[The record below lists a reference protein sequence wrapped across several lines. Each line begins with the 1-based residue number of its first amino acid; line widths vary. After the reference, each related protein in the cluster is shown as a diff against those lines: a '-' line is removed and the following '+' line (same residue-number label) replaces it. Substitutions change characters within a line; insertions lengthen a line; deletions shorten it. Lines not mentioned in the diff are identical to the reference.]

1 MPDPYDLI
9 VIGGGPGGYV
19 GAIRAAQLGLRV
31 ALVEREKVGGTCLH
45 IGCIPTKAMLHTAEL
60 LEHLKDPRELGLSV
74 DSVAVDLLAV
84 QRRKARVVDQ
94 LHKGVQALMRKNK
107 IDVFIGEGR
116 FLSTTKIGAALAD
129 GSETELT
136 GKHLL
141 VATGSAPRT
150 VPGIAFDHTRIID
163 STDALNLEAVPRSIA
178 ILGAGPVGVEFASL
192 FRAFGSEVTV
202 IELLPTL
209 VPLEDEEIGQALER
223 GFSRRGI
230 KVLTQATAKSAE
242 VANNRVKITV
252 GRADQLSALEAEYL
266 LVAVGRAPVT
276 DGLAVAEAG
285 VSLEKGAVKVDG
297 QFRTTAA
304 NIYAIG
310 DVLTG
315 QAPFRLA
322 HVASDEAIAAVETI
336 ASQHTHALNYDAVPR
351 PTFCI
356 PQVATVGLTERQAK
370 ERGHDVK
377 VGRFS
382 FQANSKATIE
392 GSREGLVKVVTD
404 AKIGELLGIHMI
416 GPGVTELLAEGV
428 AAKYLEATVTELG
441 AAVHSHPTL
450 SEALKEAALDAMG
463 RVIHM

>member
-1 MPDPYDLI
+1 MPDPYGLI
-9 VIGGGPGGYV
+9 IIGGGPGGYV
-19 GAIRAAQLGLRV
+19 GAIRAAQLGLHV

-60 LEHLKDPRELGLSV
+60 ADHLTDPRELGL
-74 DSVAVDLLAV
+74 AVDRVMVDLPAV
-84 QRRKARVVDQ
+84 QRRKTRVVEQ
-94 LHKGVQALMRKNK
+94 LFKGVQALMRKNK
-107 IDVFIGEGR
+107 VDVFSGEGR
-116 FLSTTKIGAALAD
+116 FLSATKVGVALAD

-136 GKHLL
+136 ARHVLIT
-141 VATGSAPRT
+141 TGSAPRSI
-150 VPGIAFDHTRIID
+150 PGIAFDHARIID
-163 STDALNLEAVPRSIA
+163 STDALSLQEIPRSIA

-192 FRAFGSEVTV
+192 FRAFGSEVTL

-223 GFSRRGI
+223 SFVRRGI
-230 KVLTQATAKSAE
+230 KVLTQATATSVQRAG
-242 VANNRVKITV
+242 NRVKITV
-252 GRADQLSALEAEYL
+252 AKGDQTTPLEADYL

-276 DGLAVAEAG
+276 GTLAAAEAG
-285 VSLEKGAVKVDG
+285 VTLEKGAVKVDD
-297 QFRTTAA
+297 QLRTTASGVFA
-304 NIYAIG
+304 AG

-315 QAPFRLA
+315 VSPFRLA

-336 ASQHTHALNYDAVPR
+336 AGQQAHPLNYDAVPR
-351 PTFCI
+351 PTFSI
-356 PQVATVGLTERQAK
+356 PQVATVGLSERQAK
-370 ERGHDVK
+370 EQGHEVK

-382 FQANSKATIE
+382 FSANSKASID
-392 GSREGLVKVVTD
+392 GVREGFVKIVTD

-428 AAKYLEATVTELG
+428 AAKYLEATATEVG

-450 SEALKEAALDAMG
+450 SEALKEAALDALG

>member
-94 LHKGVQALMRKNK
+94 LHKGVQSLMRKNK

-163 STDALNLEAVPRSIA
+163 STDALNLEAVPAPIT
-178 ILGAGPVGVEFASL
+178 ILGAGPVGAAVAPL
-192 FRAFGSEVTV
+192 FLGVRTDGTA
-202 IELLPTL
+202 IEPLPTFG
-209 VPLEDEEIGQALER
+209 PLED
-223 GFSRRGI
+223 
-230 KVLTQATAKSAE
+230 
-242 VANNRVKITV
+242 
-252 GRADQLSALEAEYL
+252 
-266 LVAVGRAPVT
+266 
-276 DGLAVAEAG
+276 
-285 VSLEKGAVKVDG
+285 
-297 QFRTTAA
+297 
-304 NIYAIG
+304 
-310 DVLTG
+310 
-315 QAPFRLA
+315 
-322 HVASDEAIAAVETI
+322 
-336 ASQHTHALNYDAVPR
+336 DAR
-351 PTFCI
+351 
-356 PQVATVGLTERQAK
+356 
-370 ERGHDVK
+370 
-377 VGRFS
+377 
-382 FQANSKATIE
+382 
-392 GSREGLVKVVTD
+392 
-404 AKIGELLGIHMI
+404 
-416 GPGVTELLAEGV
+416 
-428 AAKYLEATVTELG
+428 
-441 AAVHSHPTL
+441 
-450 SEALKEAALDAMG
+450 
-463 RVIHM
+463 